1 MISSNPTGLVETISQ
16 GPKTGFPRGQ
26 ACLSVSVCTLGPHL
40 SRRKDF
46 ILITCVHRERLCVC
60 NGGEQ
65 PAVPCLSPQHLISQS
80 ENLGC
85 CGEGEMGG
93 GHSGPSTMDTPSPR
107 ASPCAVAEDREVRES
122 HWAFSASE
130 ENSQHHL
137 HLLFFARVNNIPRPN
152 ARELVVFSFPSKK
165 KENQL

>member
-1 MISSNPTGLVETISQ
+1 MMISSNPTGLVETISQ

-65 PAVPCLSPQHLISQS
+65 PAVPCLSTQHLISHS
-80 ENLGC
+80 GNLGC
-85 CGEGEMGG
+85 CGEGEIGG
-93 GHSGPSTMDTPSPR
+93 GHSGPSAMDTPSPR
-107 ASPCAVAEDREVRES
+107 ASPCSVAEDREVRNHTEPFLPQKRT
-122 HWAFSASE
+122 A
-130 ENSQHHL
+130 
-137 HLLFFARVNNIPRPN
+137 NITSTYYSWQ
-152 ARELVVFSFPSKK
+152 ELITSPIQMQG
-165 KENQL
+165 NW